1 LKHER
6 ATEEIREL
14 AALYALGSLTQH
26 EARSFEIHMREGCAV
41 CEGEFH
47 RFARTIAEMGFASEE
62 VQAPD
67 YIRDLLLARIERE
80 CPPLPPRIDQSG
92 DKKIEPLQEKP
103 SPATAAPF
111 LLSQSKQEKPRILPW
126 ILAAALVILAIAS
139 YFLWKSSQNAN
150 DQLQAK
156 LTAARTDA
164 EELQKQIDNQKANS
178 AELEQILAIVH
189 KPESRI
195 ARLIG
200 QASTPSYAG
209 AILWDTKRNQCLAL
223 GSFLPTPPGKVY
235 QLWFFSA
242 TTKVPVGLIQTD
254 SNGRVFMTLP
264 VPKDAAGA
272 TAAVVTLEPD
282 NGSQI
287 PTAPYC
293 VAGRID

>member
-1 LKHER
+1 MKHER

-26 EARSFEIHMREGCAV
+26 EARSFEIHIREGCSV

-47 RFARTIAEMGFASEE
+47 KFARTIAEMGFASEE

-80 CPPLPPRIDQSG
+80 PQPAAPAIAPSQN
-92 DKKIEPLQEKP
+92 KEMEP
-103 SPATAAPF
+103 SPAAAPF
-111 LLSQSKQEKPRILPW
+111 PVPPSKRGMPPIIAW
-126 ILAAALVILAIAS
+126 ILAAALLIVAFGAFFIWRAS
-139 YFLWKSSQNAN
+139 QDTNK
-150 DQLQAK
+150 QLQAR
-156 LTAARTDA
+156 LSAARMDT
-164 EELQKQIDNQKANS
+164 EELQKQIDSQNRKS
-178 AELEQILAIVH
+178 AGLEQVLAIVH
-189 KPESRI
+189 KPGARI

-200 QASTPSYAG
+200 QAATPDFAG
-209 AILWDTKRNQCLAL
+209 AILWDTKESECLAL
-223 GSFLPTPPGKVY
+223 GSFLPTPQGKSY

-242 TTKVPVGLIQTD
+242 TTKIPVGLIKTD
-254 SNGRVFMTLP
+254 LNGRVFMTLP
-264 VPKDAAGA
+264 VPQEAAGA

-293 VAGRID
+293 AAGRID

>member
-26 EARSFEIHMREGCAV
+26 EARSFEIHMREGCTV

-47 RFARTIAEMGFASEE
+47 KFARTIAEMGFASEE
-62 VQAPD
+62 VPAPD

-80 CPPLPPRIDQSG
+80 HQPVAPAQAQRRDSM
-92 DKKIEPLQEKP
+92 IEPSQGKSAPASAGPAVLSKP
-103 SPATAAPF
+103 
-111 LLSQSKQEKPRILPW
+111 KPGMPPIIAW
-126 ILAAALVILAIAS
+126 IIVSALFMMAFWAFFI
-139 YFLWKSSQNAN
+139 WKSSQDAN
-150 DQLQAK
+150 KQLQAR
-156 LTAARTDA
+156 LDAARMDA
-164 EELQKQIDNQKANS
+164 EELQKKIDSQNGKS
-178 AELEQILAIVH
+178 AELAQMLAIVH
-189 KPESRI
+189 KPGARI

-200 QASTPSYAG
+200 QAATPDFAG
-209 AILWDTKRNQCLAL
+209 AILWDTKESECLAL
-223 GSFLPTPPGKVY
+223 GSFLPTPQGKAY

-242 TTKVPVGLIQTD
+242 TTKIPVGLIKTD
-254 SNGRVFMTLP
+254 LNGRVFMTLP
-264 VPKDAAGA
+264 VPQEAAGA

-293 VAGRID
+293 AAGRID

>member
-26 EARSFEIHMREGCAV
+26 EARSFEIHIREGCSV

-47 RFARTIAEMGFASEE
+47 KFARTIAEMGFASEE

-80 CPPLPPRIDQSG
+80 PQPAAPAIAPSRNKEMEQS
-92 DKKIEPLQEKP
+92 PEKTSPASAPFP
-103 SPATAAPF
+103 SPP
-111 LLSQSKQEKPRILPW
+111 SKRGMPPIIAW
-126 ILAAALVILAIAS
+126 IVASALFMMAFWA
-139 YFLWKSSQNAN
+139 FFNWKSSRDAN
-150 DQLQAK
+150 NQLQAQ
-156 LTAARTDA
+156 LSAARMDA
-164 EELQKQIDNQKANS
+164 EELQKKIDSQSGKS
-178 AELEQILAIVH
+178 AELEQVLAIVH
-189 KPESRI
+189 KPGARI

-200 QASTPSYAG
+200 QAATPDYAG
-209 AILWDTKRNQCLAL
+209 AILWDTKESECLAL
-223 GSFLPTPPGKVY
+223 GSFLPTPQGKVY

-242 TTKVPVGLIQTD
+242 TTKIPVGLIKTD
-254 SNGRVFMTLP
+254 SNGRVYTTLR
-264 VPKDAAGA
+264 VPQEAEGA

-293 VAGRID
+293 AAGRID

>member
-26 EARSFEIHMREGCAV
+26 EARSFEIHMREGCSV

-47 RFARTIAEMGFASEE
+47 KFARTIAEMGFASEE

-80 CPPLPPRIDQSG
+80 PQPAAPAIAPSQNKEKVLSP
-92 DKKIEPLQEKP
+92 EKP
-103 SPATAAPF
+103 SPAAAPF
-111 LLSQSKQEKPRILPW
+111 PSPPSKRGMPPIIAW
-126 ILAAALVILAIAS
+126 ILAAALLIVAFGAFFIRRAS
-139 YFLWKSSQNAN
+139 QDTNK
-150 DQLQAK
+150 QLQAR
-156 LTAARTDA
+156 LSAARMDA
-164 EELQKQIDNQKANS
+164 EELQKQIDSQNRKS
-178 AELEQILAIVH
+178 AELEQVLAIVH
-189 KPESRI
+189 KPGARI

-200 QASTPSYAG
+200 QAATPDFAG
-209 AILWDTKRNQCLAL
+209 AILWDTKENECLAL
-223 GSFLPTPPGKVY
+223 GSFLPTPQGKSY

-242 TTKVPVGLIQTD
+242 TTKIPVGLIKTD
-254 SNGRVFMTLP
+254 LNGRVFMTLP
-264 VPKDAAGA
+264 VPQEAAGA

-293 VAGRID
+293 AAGRID